1 MASAEVPFRVG
12 EQVTGEYFT
21 DRSDEV
27 ARILRAMREPTRLLV
42 YGERRQGKS
51 SAIRQA
57 GVRFMGEDG
66 MLVWV
71 DVATASGL
79 DDLARRLVASV
90 PYRWVWRE
98 ELQARLVRASLRVE
112 ARADPN
118 GNPVLSLVLGGGHG
132 RAGEA
137 RDREDLE
144 RAVRVLD
151 DLAAERKLRLSVV
164 LDEFQQVTSLAD
176 RGAWILRDLL
186 QTTHHLSWLCA
197 GSRTALIRALIGA
210 EGPFHRFFEPLN
222 VREIDPDHLAT
233 WIESRLEGAGV
244 TPEEGLGR
252 RIIGAVG
259 SRTQDCLQ
267 LARAVYTTGSASGAA
282 SGDLVAV
289 ALRQSV
295 LEDSDRFQ
303 TTWSDL
309 APSQQAVL
317 RAVAAGVEQL
327 YSRASAMEFGLP
339 TAGSISRAVRALV
352 DRGYLTAD
360 ETTRVDDPF
369 FREWILLR
377 AMPDGIPYGG
387 DRPS

>member
-1 MASAEVPFRVG
+1 VG

-21 DRSDEV
+21 DRSEEV

-57 GVRFMGEDG
+57 GVRFEDEDG

-79 DDLARRLVASV
+79 DDLARRVVASV

-98 ELQARLVRASLRVE
+98 ELQTRLVGASLRVE
-112 ARADPN
+112 ARADPS
-118 GNPVLSLVLGGGHG
+118 GNPVLSLVLGD
-132 RAGEA
+132 RSDPAGKA
-137 RDREDLE
+137 RTREDLE

-151 DLAAERKLRLSVV
+151 DLADERALRIAVV
-164 LDEFQQVTSLAD
+164 LDEFQQVTSLAE

-197 GSRTALIRALIGA
+197 GSRTALIRDLTSRD
-210 EGPFHRFFEPLN
+210 GPFHRFFEPLN
-222 VREIDPDHLAT
+222 VREIHPDHLAT

-244 TPEEGLGR
+244 TPQVGLGG
-252 RIIGAVG
+252 RIIEAVG
-259 SRTQDCLQ
+259 PRTQDCLQ
-267 LARAVYTTGSASGAA
+267 LARAVYTTGSASGTATAA
-282 SGDLVAV
+282 DVAA

-327 YSRASAMEFGLP
+327 YSRGAALEFGLP
-339 TAGSISRAVRALV
+339 TAGSINRAVRALV
-352 DRGYLTAD
+352 DRGYLTAG

-377 AMPDGIPYGG
+377 AMPDGIPY
-387 DRPS
+387 DRRR